1 MKFLFDLFPVILFF
15 IVYKIADG
23 HQDAAHALAVQY
35 MGGLISGGNVTPD
48 QAPIMLASAVG
59 IVATVLQI
67 LYLLA
72 RGRKVDGMLW
82 LSLGVIVVTGGATI
96 YFHDEN
102 FIKWKPTILY
112 WAFALA
118 LFVAQVGFRNNLMR
132 KVMEAQIK
140 LPDAVWAKVGYA
152 WMTFFAA
159 IGVLNLVM
167 AFIVFKGNTGAW
179 VNFKLFGI
187 TGIFFAFI
195 VAQTLMLSKHMEI
208 DDQEQ
213 PQGHG
218 KGDA

>member
-1 MKFLFDLFPVILFF
+1 MKFLFDLLPVILFF
-15 IVYKIADG
+15 IVYKFADG
-23 HQDAAHALAVQY
+23 HQEAAHALAVQT
-35 MGGLISGGNVTPD
+35 MGGLISGGRVTPE
-48 QAPIMLASAVG
+48 QSPIMLATLVG

-82 LSLGVIVVTGGATI
+82 LSLGVILVTGGATI
-96 YFHDEN
+96 YFHDQT
-102 FIKWKPTILY
+102 FIMWKPTILY

-132 KVMEAQIK
+132 KVMEAQIR
-140 LPDAVWAKVGYA
+140 LPDAVWARVGYA

-195 VAQTLMLSKHMEI
+195 VVQTLMLSKYIE
-208 DDQEQ
+208 DQEQ
-213 PQGHG
+213 PGRG

>member
-1 MKFLFDLFPVILFF
+1 MKFLFDLLPVILFF
-15 IVYKIADG
+15 VVYKFADG
-23 HQDAAHALAVQY
+23 HQEAAHALAVQY
-35 MGGLISGGNVTPD
+35 MGGLISGGSITAE
-48 QAPIMLASAVG
+48 QSPIMLATAVG

-96 YFHDEN
+96 YFHDQT
-102 FIKWKPTILY
+102 FIMWKPTILY

-132 KVMEAQIK
+132 KVMEAQIR

-195 VAQTLMLSKHMEI
+195 IVQTLMLSKYIE
-208 DDQEQ
+208 DQEQ
-213 PQGHG
+213 PGRG

>member
-1 MKFLFDLFPVILFF
+1 
-15 IVYKIADG
+15 
-23 HQDAAHALAVQY
+23 
-35 MGGLISGGNVTPD
+35 
-48 QAPIMLASAVG
+48 MLATAVG

-96 YFHDEN
+96 YFHDES

-195 VAQTLMLSKHMEI
+195 VVQTLMLSKYIEEH
-208 DDQEQ
+208 EQ
-213 PQGHG
+213 PQGQG

>member
-1 MKFLFDLFPVILFF
+1 MKFLFDLLPVILFF
-15 IVYKIADG
+15 IVYKFADG
-23 HQDAAHALAVQY
+23 HQEAAHALAVQY
-35 MGGLISGGNVTPD
+35 MGGLISGGSITAE
-48 QAPIMLASAVG
+48 QSPIMLATAVG

-96 YFHDEN
+96 YFHDQT
-102 FIKWKPTILY
+102 FIMWKPTILY

-132 KVMEAQIK
+132 KVMEAQIR
-140 LPDAVWAKVGYA
+140 LPDAVWSKVGYA

-195 VAQTLMLSKHMEI
+195 IVQTLMLSKYIE
-208 DDQEQ
+208 DQEQ
-213 PQGHG
+213 PGHG

>member
-1 MKFLFDLFPVILFF
+1 MKFLFDLLPVILFF
-15 IVYKIADG
+15 IVYKFADG
-23 HQDAAHALAVQY
+23 HQEAAHALAVQT
-35 MGGLISGGNVTPD
+35 MGGLISGGRVTPE
-48 QAPIMLASAVG
+48 QSPIMLATLVG

-82 LSLGVIVVTGGATI
+82 LSLGVILVTGGATI
-96 YFHDEN
+96 YFHDQT
-102 FIKWKPTILY
+102 FIMWKPTILY

-132 KVMEAQIK
+132 KVMEAQIS
-140 LPDAVWAKVGYA
+140 LPDAVWTRVGYA

-195 VAQTLMLSKHMEI
+195 VIQTLMLSKYIEE
-208 DDQEQ
+208 QEQ

>member
-1 MKFLFDLFPVILFF
+1 MKFLFDLLPVILFF

-23 HQDAAHALAVQY
+23 HQEAAHALAVQT
-35 MGGLISGGNVTPD
+35 MGGLISGGNVTAD
-48 QAPIMLASAVG
+48 QSPIMLASFVG
-59 IVATVLQI
+59 IIATVLQI

-96 YFHDEN
+96 YFHDQT
-102 FIKWKPTILY
+102 FIMWKPTILY

-132 KVMEAQIK
+132 KVMEAQIR
-140 LPDAVWAKVGYA
+140 LPDAVWSRVGYA

-195 VAQTLMLSKHMEI
+195 VVQTLMLSKYIEE
-208 DDQEQ
+208 QEQ
-213 PQGHG
+213 PGHG

>member
-1 MKFLFDLFPVILFF
+1 MKFLFDLLPVILFF
-15 IVYKIADG
+15 IVYKFADG
-23 HQDAAHALAVQY
+23 HQEAAHALAVQT
-35 MGGLISGGNVTPD
+35 MGGLISGGRVTPE
-48 QAPIMLASAVG
+48 QSPIMLATLVG

-82 LSLGVIVVTGGATI
+82 LSLGVILVTGGATI
-96 YFHDEN
+96 YFHDQT
-102 FIKWKPTILY
+102 FIMWKPTILY

-132 KVMEAQIK
+132 KVMEAQIR
-140 LPDAVWAKVGYA
+140 LPDAVWARVGYA

-195 VAQTLMLSKHMEI
+195 VIQTLMLSKYIEE
-208 DDQEQ
+208 QEQ

>member
-1 MKFLFDLFPVILFF
+1 MKFLFDLLPVILFF
-15 IVYKIADG
+15 IVYKFADG
-23 HQDAAHALAVQY
+23 HQEAAHALAVQT
-35 MGGLISGGNVTPD
+35 MGGLISGGSVTPE
-48 QAPIMLASAVG
+48 QSPIMLATFVG

-82 LSLGVIVVTGGATI
+82 LSLGVILVTGGATI
-96 YFHDEN
+96 YFHDQT
-102 FIKWKPTILY
+102 FIMWKPTILY

-132 KVMEAQIK
+132 KVMEAQIR

-195 VAQTLMLSKHMEI
+195 VVQTLMLSKYIE
-208 DDQEQ
+208 DQEQ
-213 PQGHG
+213 PGHG

>member
-15 IVYKIADG
+15 VVYKFADG

-35 MGGLISGGNVTPD
+35 MGGLISGGNVTPE
-48 QAPIMLASAVG
+48 QAPIMLASLVG
-59 IVATVLQI
+59 IVATILQI

-82 LSLGVIVVTGGATI
+82 MSLGVIVVTGGATI
-96 YFHDEN
+96 YFHDES

-118 LFVAQVGFRNNLMR
+118 LFIAQVAFRNNLMR

-140 LPDAVWAKVGYA
+140 LPDAVWARVGYA
-152 WMTFFAA
+152 WMVFFAA

-167 AFIVFKGNTGAW
+167 AFVVFKGNTGAW

-195 VAQTLMLSKHMEI
+195 VAQTLMLSKYI
-208 DDQEQ
+208 DEHEQ
-213 PQGHG
+213 PQGQG

>member
-15 IVYKIADG
+15 IVYKFADG
-23 HQDAAHALAVQY
+23 HQEAAHALAVQT
-35 MGGLISGGNVTPD
+35 MGGLVSGGNVTPD
-48 QAPIMLASAVG
+48 QAPIMLATLVG

-82 LSLGVIVVTGGATI
+82 MSLGVIVVTGGATI
-96 YFHDEN
+96 YFHDES

-112 WAFALA
+112 WVFALA

-132 KVMEAQIK
+132 KVMEAQIR

-195 VAQTLMLSKHMEI
+195 VVQTLMLSKYIE
-208 DDQEQ
+208 DQEQ
-213 PQGHG
+213 PGHG

>member
-1 MKFLFDLFPVILFF
+1 MKFLFDLLPVILFF
-15 IVYKIADG
+15 IVYKFADG
-23 HQDAAHALAVQY
+23 HQEAAHALAVQT
-35 MGGLISGGNVTPD
+35 MGGLISGGRVTPE
-48 QAPIMLASAVG
+48 QSPIMLATLVG

-82 LSLGVIVVTGGATI
+82 LSLGVILVTGGATI
-96 YFHDEN
+96 YFHDQT
-102 FIKWKPTILY
+102 FIMWKPTILY

-132 KVMEAQIK
+132 KVMEAQIR
-140 LPDAVWAKVGYA
+140 LPDAVWARVGYA

-167 AFIVFKGNTGAW
+167 AFIVCKGNTGAW

-195 VAQTLMLSKHMEI
+195 VVQTLMLSKYIE
-208 DDQEQ
+208 DQEQ
-213 PQGHG
+213 PGHG